1 MKKAI
6 EAFFKKTKGSG
17 KHKKKEIKTMRLIAR
32 IPDERQVSALVDS
45 LRNIG
50 FDRGD
55 MIISDLA
62 EEQRFSSV
70 EEATEAGVSMIKTE
84 RNGLNDLKPF
94 AEGVKG
100 LKGDEGIIVAVKTP
114 KHDASKVREIM
125 EQSGAVEIVQ
135 D

>member
-1 MKKAI
+1 
-6 EAFFKKTKGSG
+6 
-17 KHKKKEIKTMRLIAR
+17 MRLVAR

-55 MIISDLA
+55 MIISSLA
-62 EEQRFSSV
+62 DEEKFNSV
-70 EEATEAGVSMIKTE
+70 EDATDAGVTMIKTE
-84 RNGLNDLKPF
+84 RDSLNELEPF
-94 AEGVKG
+94 AEGIKG
-100 LKGDEGIIVAVKTP
+100 LKGDEGIVVAVKIP
-114 KHDASKVREIM
+114 KHEASKVREIM

>member
-1 MKKAI
+1 
-6 EAFFKKTKGSG
+6 
-17 KHKKKEIKTMRLIAR
+17 MRIVGR
-32 IPDERQVSALVDS
+32 IPSQDQVSFLVDS

-62 EEQRFSSV
+62 KDQEFTSV
-70 EEATEAGVSMIKTE
+70 EEAAKEIAFIKTE
-84 RNGLNDLKPF
+84 RDGLGEIETF
-94 AEGVKG
+94 AEGIKG

-114 KHDASKVREIM
+114 KHSADKVREVM
-125 EQSGAVEIVQ
+125 EQSGAVEIIQ